1 MLNGHSY
8 TVSQAKFGSSVN
20 KEKNIVKILRNFIG
34 SSTEAWA
41 EPELGR
47 CLKQMIGEP
56 LLGLDH

>member
-8 TVSQAKFGSSVN
+8 TVSQAELVSSVN
-20 KEKNIVKILRNFIG
+20 KEKNIVKISQNFIG
-34 SSTEAWA
+34 SSSEARA
-41 EPELGR
+41 ELGR